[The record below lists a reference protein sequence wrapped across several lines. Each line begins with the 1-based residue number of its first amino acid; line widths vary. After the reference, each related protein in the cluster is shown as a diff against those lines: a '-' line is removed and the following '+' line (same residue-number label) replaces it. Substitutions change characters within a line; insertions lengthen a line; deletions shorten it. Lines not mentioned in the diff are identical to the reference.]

1 VDIELGPV
9 DRITADAVGP
19 AGQRT
24 FFIQARKDD
33 RIVTV
38 LLEKQQVQLL
48 AASVVEILAQ
58 IGKPTGEGPPEEAMG
73 LEEPVIPEW
82 RVGRLAISYVEEQDV
97 IMLEADELVP
107 GAEDEEDDEEDED
120 TDDAED
126 EDGEL
131 GGPGDLGEHDGPT
144 LPELQSELGFDPD
157 APDEG
162 APEPGHVRFWA
173 TREQMLAL
181 ARHGAQVCSQGR
193 PTCRYCDQPL
203 DPEGHICPAMN
214 GHRAADDA

>member
-1 VDIELGPV
+1 MDIELGPV

-24 FFIQARKDD
+24 FFIQGRKDD

-73 LEEPVIPEW
+73 LEEPVEARW
-82 RVGRLAISYVEEQDV
+82 RAGRLSIGYDETRDLFLLEIEEFQPD
-97 IMLEADELVP
+97 L
-107 GAEDEEDDEEDED
+107 EEDDPARLLLEEPE
-120 TDDAED
+120 
-126 EDGEL
+126 EL
-131 GGPGDLGEHDGPT
+131 RL
-144 LPELQSELGFDPD
+144 
-157 APDEG
+157 
-162 APEPGHVRFWA
+162 WA

-181 ARHGAQVCSQGR
+181 SRHATEVAERGR
-193 PTCRYCDQPL
+193 PTCQYCGNPI
-203 DPEGHICPAMN
+203 DPRGHACPAMN
-214 GHRAADDA
+214 GHHKEA